1 MINTKLQSP
10 NTRFK
15 DVFWLF
21 FSTFPSL
28 SLTHTPPGGGGV
40 VWDLRYLRVF
50 CQILRY
56 LSEKVQ
62 DLVDF
67 EIGKMFMLYRTVNK
81 LGANTQ
87 CYFQPIPGIRVNFQ
101 SKIHFIALSNRIFF
115 ACGAFFCLVQSPSAI
130 FIPFQLFGTKVKK
143 SVVLSNS
150 SPGDKQWNPR
160 RTWI

>member
-1 MINTKLQSP
+1 M
-10 NTRFK
+10 
-15 DVFWLF
+15 
-21 FSTFPSL
+21 
-28 SLTHTPPGGGGV
+28 
-40 VWDLRYLRVF
+40 F

-150 SPGDKQWNPR
+150 TQPQDRTLSATLDSRPPR
-160 RTWI
+160 VPLFITRAGNVIICGSYLIRSEFRISHLQ